1 MPYFIEQPEGQFE
14 FIEGDLVMKDLDS
27 DVVCAYVVSE
37 KISRTAT
44 FKRESLAPK
53 AERRFRCKDG
63 QLRTKSQMGQED
75 LDFLKEKMVKTR
87 AARGKATS

>member
-1 MPYFIEQPEGQFE
+1 MPYFIENADGSFE
-14 FIEGDLVMKDLDS
+14 LVEKPFAMEDLTD
-27 DVVCAYVVSE
+27 DVACAYVISE

-75 LDFLKEKMVKTR
+75 LDFLKEKMIKTR
-87 AARGKATS
+87 AARGKAV

>member
-1 MPYFIEQPEGQFE
+1 MPYFIENADGSFE
-14 FIEGDLVMKDLDS
+14 LIEKDFVMEELS
-27 DVVCAYVVSE
+27 DDIVAAYTINE

-53 AERRFRCKDG
+53 AERRFRCRDG
-63 QLRTKSQMGQED
+63 QLRAKSEMSDED
-75 LDFLKEKMVKTR
+75 REFLKEKMEKTR

>member
-1 MPYFIEQPEGQFE
+1 MLYFIEKPEGQFE
-14 FIEGDLVMKDLDS
+14 LVEGDLRMEDLAA
-27 DVVCAYVVSE
+27 DVVCAYIVSE
-37 KISRTAT
+37 KVSRTAT

-53 AERRFRCKDG
+53 VERRFRCRDG
-63 QLRTKSQMGQED
+63 QLRTKSEMGQED